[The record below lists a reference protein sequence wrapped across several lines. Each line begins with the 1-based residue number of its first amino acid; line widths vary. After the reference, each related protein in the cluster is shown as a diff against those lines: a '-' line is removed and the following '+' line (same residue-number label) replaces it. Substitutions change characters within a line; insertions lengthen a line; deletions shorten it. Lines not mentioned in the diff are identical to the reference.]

1 MTEYI
6 FRASD
11 PDTAMEKAVRELGDD
26 AMILSVKKMG
36 DVTEVRATRESDMA
50 DQLPWDDRKPQSWP
64 SEAMDLGAA
73 IRTARARRNG
83 SDPAPVARQPAAI
96 NPARPRDKT
105 ADMAFT
111 AGRVARSAEEPE
123 GILDATQF
131 EELFRQRLAAN
142 PDPAHE
148 ADSYAA
154 KPVTRQPDP
163 IEKEPVAARNTAAT
177 QATQW
182 AAEPAPGAE
191 EWDQDRTFSAQ
202 VPATAKQSSAA
213 RLNESTADQYR
224 ISIFDHGFPD
234 DIAQSCAIAPDL
246 HTLQAQQ
253 NHACRL
259 LAVRIT
265 DDAEISVVH
274 ENTALFL
281 FGPPGAGKTT
291 VAAQLAFERL
301 RSTAFHP
308 RLVQVPQK
316 GFVSCDRLQQYAT
329 LLNSTFRTLSF
340 GDDEDIAQNDIIDCD
355 LTEPDA
361 IAQALEWVTDRLHD
375 GQVVPLLVLPSTWSI
390 AAIKQYTTMFE
401 AICPATILTHMDI
414 GGIDIA
420 GLSAMADA
428 NVKLVAANE
437 TRKITE
443 GLTLVDRASMERFL
457 QETLVT
463 SVENDR

>member
-36 DVTEVRATRESDMA
+36 DITEVRATRESSMTNE
-50 DQLPWDDRKPQSWP
+50 PSWDDRKRQTWP
-64 SEAMDLGAA
+64 SDAMDLGAA

-83 SDPAPVARQPAAI
+83 ADPAPVARQPAAV
-96 NPARPRDKT
+96 NPARGRDKGL
-105 ADMAFT
+105 DQDFT
-111 AGRVARSAEEPE
+111 VGRVTRPADAPE
-123 GILDATQF
+123 SILEATQF

-142 PDPAHE
+142 PDPASE
-148 ADSYAA
+148 ALSYGAE
-154 KPVTRQPDP
+154 PVTRQPDP
-163 IEKEPVAARNTAAT
+163 IEKEPATARNTAAT
-177 QATQW
+177 QAEQW
-182 AAEPAPGAE
+182 ASAPAPSAE
-191 EWDQDRTFSAQ
+191 EWDQDRTLSAQ
-202 VPATAKQSSAA
+202 VPAAAMQSSAP
-213 RLNESTADQYR
+213 RLNESSADQHR
-224 ISIFDHGFPD
+224 ISIFDYGFPD

-253 NHACRL
+253 DHACRL
-259 LAVRIT
+259 LAARIT

-301 RSTAFHP
+301 RTTAFHP

-316 GFVSCDRLQQYAT
+316 GFVSCGRLQQYAT
-329 LLNSTFRTLSF
+329 VLNSTYRTLSF
-340 GDDEDIAQNDIIDCD
+340 NDDEDIAHNDIIDCD

-375 GQVVPLLVLPSTWSI
+375 GNVSPLLVLPSTWSI
-390 AAIKQYTTMFE
+390 AAIKQYTTVFA
-401 AICPATILTHMDI
+401 AIFPATVLTHMDI

-428 NVKLVAANE
+428 NIKLIAANE

-443 GLTLVDRASMERFL
+443 GLTLVDRASVEHFL
-457 QETLVT
+457 QESLATWV
-463 SVENDR
+463 VGDR